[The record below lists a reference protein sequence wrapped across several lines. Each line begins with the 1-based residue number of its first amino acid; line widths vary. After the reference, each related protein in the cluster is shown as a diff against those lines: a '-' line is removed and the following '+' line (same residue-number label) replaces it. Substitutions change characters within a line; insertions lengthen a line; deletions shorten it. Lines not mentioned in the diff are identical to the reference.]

1 MAIFKLFELK
11 IKRPIFAIFQLFE
24 FSRQKLK
31 SSIYGIFV
39 KHLNFRAKNHLA
51 EYWSS
56 GCRRGSGGASD
67 GSVGWP
73 RYGGGCLDLRPRKT
87 LVRAW
92 NAMILPLRS

>member
-1 MAIFKLFELK
+1 ML
-11 IKRPIFAIFQLFE
+11 IFQLF
-24 FSRQKLK
+24 
-31 SSIYGIFV
+31 
-39 KHLNFRAKNHLA
+39 RAKTHLGPNASLLA

>member
-11 IKRPIFAIFQLFE
+11 IKRSIFAIFQLFE

-31 SSIYGIFV
+31 SSIYGIF
-39 KHLNFRAKNHLA
+39 REKNHLA